1 MQPHSGEDT
10 LSPSGEEGEYLVP
23 NKDMSDALEDRYIRD
38 YTMLDFGFP
47 KGEKAPYKGR
57 SNGAEEMHI
66 PNYIMLDFGF
76 PEGTPLARNL
86 YSR

>member
-1 MQPHSGEDT
+1 
-10 LSPSGEEGEYLVP
+10 VP
-23 NKDMSDALEDRYIRD
+23 NKDRSNAVEEMHIRD

-47 KGEKAPYKGR
+47 KGEEASYKGS

-76 PEGTPLARNL
+76 PEGTRITRHPH
-86 YSR
+86 S